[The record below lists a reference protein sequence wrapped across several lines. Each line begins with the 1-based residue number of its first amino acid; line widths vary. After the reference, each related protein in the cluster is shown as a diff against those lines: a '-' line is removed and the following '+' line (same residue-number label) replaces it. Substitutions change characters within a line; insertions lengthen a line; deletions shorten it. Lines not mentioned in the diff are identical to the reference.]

1 MTAYD
6 ALTAG
11 HLAAAGIPLLLVGDS
26 LARRLGLHTTHVPL
40 DIMVAL
46 TAAVRRGAP
55 GVFVMADLP
64 FLAAVTEE
72 DALRAAAR
80 FVTEG
85 GADAVKI
92 EMDASRTGWI
102 KTMADAGIA
111 TVPHLGCRPQH
122 VKRAGGYRV
131 AGKTAADRQLLA
143 ETAKNMEDAGAVML
157 LLEPPQKPPKRFV
170 RTPRCR

>member
-1 MTAYD
+1 MSTAEQAPRPSLRSFRRRQPDEAPFACLTAYD

-26 LARRLGLHTTHVPL
+26 LAQVALGYPDTTHVPL

-64 FLAAVTEE
+64 FLAALTEE

-85 GADAVKI
+85 G
-92 EMDASRTGWI
+92 ESF
-102 KTMADAGIA
+102 
-111 TVPHLGCRPQH
+111 
-122 VKRAGGYRV
+122 V
-131 AGKTAADRQLLA
+131 A
-143 ETAKNMEDAGAVML
+143 
-157 LLEPPQKPPKRFV
+157 
-170 RTPRCR
+170 